1 MKRAGLLLV
10 LLASWASAAEVHQTL
25 TEAYDSFLQ
34 GRQQDSAAGYRY
46 LATLGIS
53 NPDPD
58 TNLALLERDSGGLN
72 EALPLW
78 LRSSL
83 REAADGFV
91 WNQRGWAYMALD
103 RPKEARESFLKA
115 VDRSS
120 TTAMQAEGNLG
131 LGVAALLSGQ
141 PKTALAPLRA
151 ALVAGR
157 YVIPLAAYYTAQASI
172 LARDKNAAV
181 AYYRQCV
188 NLDPLNL
195 ECMRGLAQLQ
205 DKAGDNRSAW
215 RAWRRLQ
222 SLDPGDAQAA
232 ERVKK
237 LQPYLPV
244 KVEELLPVRR
254 LSRPLLSASTET
266 LAEPKTKT
274 ELRVALYSGPD
285 GRAGTMTRVYIM
297 ANTDFKLIAANGEI
311 VRDNGRGHDQ
321 WEIQFREDT
330 NIVEIRDN
338 ARNIQHTSRQPF
350 KIVPAVAATKG
361 SVLLKSASLAEP
373 EGVDGGDRE
382 VRGGIEIIPNP
393 YGFKIVNVLNLE
405 EYVYGAIS
413 AGLPEGSPMDAYR
426 AQAVV
431 ARSFALWSKE
441 NSKDNLEKADICD
454 SAACA
459 RYVGLSEELREPV
472 KAAAE
477 TEGWILSLNGSP
489 ARAPQHD
496 HCGGMTEEAGGLPGV
511 QDSELPGIPHRTPE
525 QLERYTHEFPPRDR
539 YCEAGSLTPGA
550 QSRWLRL
557 IRAEDLRERLDRKSP
572 VGAVRHIRVARRS
585 PTGRVLAVEITG
597 SRGSTTLEGAE
608 KIAEILSPGSLR
620 STLFTIQPL
629 PKAGGFLF
637 FGAGT
642 GHGVG
647 LCKAGTIGQAALGR
661 DWKAILKHYFPS
673 LTLKDLAEKPKEAVK
688 TPGAAPG
695 KYRHKNPRKKKP

>member
-1 MKRAGLLLV
+1 MKRVLPILLLAT
-10 LLASWASAAEVHQTL
+10 LASAAEVHQTL

-34 GRQQDSAAGYRY
+34 GRQHDSVAGYRY

-53 NPDPD
+53 APDPD
-58 TNLALLERDSGGLN
+58 TNLAILERDSGMLA

-78 LRSSL
+78 LKSSL

-91 WNQRGWAYMALD
+91 WNQRGWAYTALD

-120 TTAMQAEGNLG
+120 TTAMQAEANLG

-141 PKTALAPLRA
+141 PKTALAPLRS

-157 YVIPLAAYYTAQASI
+157 YIIPLAAYYTAQASI
-172 LARDKNAAV
+172 LTRDKNAAV
-181 AYYRQCV
+181 AYYRQCA

-195 ECMRGLAQLQ
+195 ECLRGLAELQ
-205 DKAGDNRSAW
+205 DKAGDNRAAW
-215 RAWRRLQ
+215 RAWRRLL
-222 SLDPGDAQAA
+222 SLDPADAQAA

-237 LQPYLPV
+237 LQAYLPT

-254 LSRPLLSASTET
+254 LSRPLLSAASED
-266 LAEPKTKT
+266 LPEPKTKT
-274 ELRVALYSGPD
+274 TLRVALYSGAD
-285 GRAGTMTRVYIM
+285 ARAGTMTRVYVM
-297 ANTDFKLIAANGEI
+297 ANTDFKLIAANGEV
-311 VRDNGRGHDQ
+311 VRDSGRGHDQ
-321 WEIQFREDT
+321 WEILFREDT
-330 NIVEIRDN
+330 NIVEVRDN

-350 KIVPAVAATKG
+350 KIVPSAPTTRG
-361 SVLLKSASLAEP
+361 SVLLKSAVLTHP
-373 EGVDGGDRE
+373 EGIDGGDRE

-393 YGFKIVNVLNLE
+393 YGFKVVNELNLE

-413 AGLPEGSPMDAYR
+413 ASLPEGSPLEAYR
-426 AQAVV
+426 AQAVIS
-431 ARSFALWSKE
+431 RTFALWSKE
-441 NSKDNLEKADICD
+441 NNRENLEKSHVCD
-454 SAACA
+454 SPACA
-459 RYVGLSEELREPV
+459 RYVGLSEELRDPV

-477 TEGWILSLNGSP
+477 TEGWILSSNGVA

-496 HCGGMTEEAGGLPGV
+496 HCGGLTEEENGLPGV

-539 YCEAGSLTPGA
+539 FCEAGSLAPGA
-550 QSRWLRL
+550 QSRWLRML
-557 IRAEDLRERLDRKSP
+557 RSDDLRERLDRKTS
-572 VGAVRHIRVARRS
+572 VGAVRHLRVARRS

-597 SRGSTTLEGAE
+597 SRGAVTLEGRE
-608 KIAEILSPGSLR
+608 KIEEILSPGSLR

-629 PKAGGFLF
+629 PKAGGFLL

-647 LCKAGTIGQAALGR
+647 FCKAGAIGQAALGR
-661 DWKAILKHYFPS
+661 DWKTVLKHYFPT
-673 LTLKDLAEKPKEAVK
+673 LTLKDLAEKPKETKKA
-688 TPGAAPG
+688 PASAPG